1 MLVAAP
7 AAPAQQPDGARP
19 FVQRLIEA
27 INSGNPEVRRALLH
41 PRTRRCAAGEAAP
54 MWEHVV
60 RRQALHAIP
69 PDHTWKMTP
78 VRAGQPLMLADRFDY
93 PVRPTHLLQLDFQL
107 EPMRS
112 STVVVQVAREEGHWY
127 EITACP
133 KPATIAAA
141 KAAREAE
148 AKRMERV
155 QALVASAPPELRE
168 TVSRMYQDGRRI
180 DAIKHYAG
188 ATGEDLTTAKDVVER
203 LAARPR

>member
-1 MLVAAP
+1 VARLV
-7 AAPAQQPDGARP
+7 
-19 FVQRLIEA
+19 EA
-27 INSGNPEVRRALLH
+27 INSGNPEVRRGLLH
-41 PRTRRCAAGEAAP
+41 PRTRRCSTGGAAP
-54 MWEHVV
+54 MWEHTV
-60 RRQALHAIP
+60 RRQALRAIP
-69 PDHTWKMTP
+69 PDHKWKMTP
-78 VRAGQPLMLADRFDY
+78 VRAGQPLMFSEQFDY
-93 PVRPTHLLQLDFQL
+93 PVRPTHQLQLDYES

-112 STVVVQVAREEGHWY
+112 TTVIVQVAREEGRWY

-155 QALVASAPPELRE
+155 QALVASASPELRE